1 MKKLWI
7 AFLACISFV
16 CIAFC
21 VACSGGDK
29 KELAFNEGY
38 LEEIILGDPIM
49 LDEYI
54 DPSNTDRYARR
65 VYRSVFDGRLYG
77 DLDLR

>member
-7 AFLACISFV
+7 AFLGCISFV
-16 CIAFC
+16 CMALG

-29 KELAFNEGY
+29 KELVFNEGY

-54 DPSNTDRYARR
+54 DPYLTDDYTAILTCDETGEER
-65 VYRSVFDGRLYG
+65 
-77 DLDLR
+77 DLKTLV